1 MHELKEAQVERQ
13 FLLRDSPMRPQP
25 GTQQGPEALGGIDM
39 NLIEAIS
46 VLVAGLFASAMA
58 HRVRVKAPIL
68 QWVIDLIFIGMD
80 SRSGADE
87 GVDERLEGGWLDIL
101 QHPDDHRAA
110 PWDHPE
116 NRRLFLLQSSPT
128 PRTFQSAPTP
138 PAAFFFT
145 ASGNP

>member
-1 MHELKEAQVERQ
+1 
-13 FLLRDSPMRPQP
+13 MRPQP

-46 VLVAGLFASAMA
+46 VLVTGVFASVMA
-58 HRVRVKAPIL
+58 HRVMVKAPIL
-68 QWVIDLIFIGMD
+68 QWVIDIIFIGMD

-87 GVDERLEGGWLDIL
+87 GLDERLEGGLLDIL
-101 QHPDDHRAA
+101 QHPDDPRAA
-110 PWDHPE
+110 PLDHPE

-128 PRTFQSAPTP
+128 PRAFQPAPTS

-145 ASGNP
+145 ASGNPL